1 MLAML
6 GTMVMLPL
14 VLQDALGYTP
24 TQSGLVILPGG
35 LAMGLSGPVVG
46 RLYDKYGPRPLMVP
60 GLIAVVIGTGMLAFI
75 NPAMPWYLIVVSQ
88 LLLMLGLSC
97 TFTPLFSAAMGELE
111 PHLFSHGSATINT
124 VQQVAGA
131 AGTALFVALLTI
143 RSTSLTDA
151 GAGTADALTGGA
163 SLAFIVGA
171 SVLVVAVGLALMVKR
186 PETNGEFQGGH

>member
-1 MLAML
+1 
-6 GTMVMLPL
+6 
-14 VLQDALGYTP
+14 
-24 TQSGLVILPGG
+24 
-35 LAMGLSGPVVG
+35 
-46 RLYDKYGPRPLMVP
+46 
-60 GLIAVVIGTGMLAFI
+60 
-75 NPAMPWYLIVVSQ
+75 MPWYLIVVSQ

-143 RSTSLTDA
+143 RSTSLADA

-186 PETNGEFQGGH
+186 PESSGEFQGGH